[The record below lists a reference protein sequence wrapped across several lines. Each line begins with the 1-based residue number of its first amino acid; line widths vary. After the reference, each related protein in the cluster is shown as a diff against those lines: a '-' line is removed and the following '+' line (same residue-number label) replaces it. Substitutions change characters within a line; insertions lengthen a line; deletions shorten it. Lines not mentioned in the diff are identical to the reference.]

1 MKKDAKIQNLSKS
14 GGGGLL
20 REPENDSDILIKCR
34 DAYKSFGDKHIL
46 KGVVTIKIV
55 YIVESLYINCYLFS
69 AEEFH
74 MRLIFIFCLT
84 NYFCTHI
91 RHGEAVGVI
100 GPFGTGKSTILK
112 IMAGLL
118 ASDKGEVY
126 IRGKKRAGLISDEE
140 ISGFV
145 CVSNGFLVFQSAA
158 LFYSLTVRENVGFL
172 HYESSKMS
180 ENQISE
186 LVTQTLQY
194 TRKAL

>member
-1 MKKDAKIQNLSKS
+1 M
-14 GGGGLL
+14 
-20 REPENDSDILIKCR
+20 
-34 DAYKSFGDKHIL
+34 
-46 KGVVTIKIV
+46 

-118 ASDKGEVY
+118 ASDKVLQLCFSLY
-126 IRGKKRAGLISDEE
+126 
-140 ISGFV
+140 
-145 CVSNGFLVFQSAA
+145 LV
-158 LFYSLTVRENVGFL
+158 L
-172 HYESSKMS
+172 
-180 ENQISE
+180 
-186 LVTQTLQY
+186 
-194 TRKAL
+194 